1 MGNRVFLFY
10 ILSAVK
16 ENFTISPHN
25 YWTNGVYLT
34 TNSTDKNSTLS
45 GFNAIALV
53 AVISEGRTPSF
64 ENTVYST
71 FVPESLSEVQSIQ
84 HVERMNFSLIKFM
97 LS

>member
-53 AVISEGRTPSF
+53 GAINEGRAPSF

-84 HVERMNFSLIKFM
+84 LW
-97 LS
+97 